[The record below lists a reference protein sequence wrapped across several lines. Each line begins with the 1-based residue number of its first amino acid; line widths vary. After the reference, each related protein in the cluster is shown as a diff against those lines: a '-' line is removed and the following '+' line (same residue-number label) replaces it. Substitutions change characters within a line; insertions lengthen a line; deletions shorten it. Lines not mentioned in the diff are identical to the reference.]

1 MDTPQPLDT
10 NPCPVNYPTDETT
23 PRPVE
28 TPAMP
33 PAQSPDILGN
43 PYAKGALAT
52 GGVGAAIVAVLM
64 VLAQFGV
71 IGEGAQQKEAAAE
84 AARRATE
91 ESLVEMKMQLAD
103 IRRSLEEIKRSGEDG
118 LRRADF
124 ELWAERAARLNPT
137 LQLPP
142 PPAARR

>member
-1 MDTPQPLDT
+1 
-10 NPCPVNYPTDETT
+10 
-23 PRPVE
+23 
-28 TPAMP
+28 MP
-33 PAQSPDILGN
+33 PVPTPEILGN

-142 PPAARR
+142 PPTARR